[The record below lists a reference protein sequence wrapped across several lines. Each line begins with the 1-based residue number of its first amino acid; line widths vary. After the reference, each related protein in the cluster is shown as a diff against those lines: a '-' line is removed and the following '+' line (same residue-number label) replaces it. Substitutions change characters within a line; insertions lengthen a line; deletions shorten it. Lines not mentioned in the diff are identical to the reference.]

1 MADAVETWM
10 WSWIKPLNLAWNSSW
25 IPFSL
30 MNDSDW
36 HFEHWFVMCI
46 DMEYDM
52 IMVKIHQ
59 LTSILLWLS
68 TISIIPKYPIRI
80 HRIDV
85 YWFVWNTIWLFNI
98 AIENPVNK
106 WRVILTESNFSQN
119 RNLRQVS
126 VTSTSQTEYTAAGLT
141 AGLSYRFQVK
151 DGWWVGMGRLKES
164 WQTPQEFFVT
174 VSGQVMVGDGW

>member
-1 MADAVETWM
+1 MILIGILSIDLWCVLIWNMTWL
-10 WSWIKPLNLAWNSSW
+10 S
-25 IPFSL
+25 
-30 MNDSDW
+30 
-36 HFEHWFVMCI
+36 
-46 DMEYDM
+46 
-52 IMVKIHQ
+52 KIHQ

-68 TISIIPKYPIRI
+68 TISIIPKYSIRI

-98 AIENPVNK
+98 AMENPVNK
-106 WRVILTESNFSQN
+106 WRVILTESNFSKN

-151 DGWWVGMGRLKES
+151 DGWWVGLGRLKES